1 MVDLSK
7 FAYNNKLLSGVISLR
22 VTLSVSWTQKKNI
35 YIYIYLRMSL
45 CNSIKVVG
53 QVDWNEP

>member
-35 YIYIYLRMSL
+35 YIYIYIYVCL
-45 CNSIKVVG
+45 CVTV
-53 QVDWNEP
+53 